1 MDKLNANLTPNV
13 LNGNVQGKSLVGKLN
28 QTMTIIASQN
38 HDELQHLDYEHS
50 GHTGFASAEQVSL
63 LLPKDISVLPKNDLT
78 NRDAKIYIYDPS
90 LGTQETQVSVGDLFD
105 SKIKTV
111 QSVPDNLQTNDYI
124 FLEVKENA

>member
-1 MDKLNANLTPNV
+1 MDKLTANLTPNV

-28 QTMTIIASQN
+28 QTMTILASQN

-78 NRDAKIYIYDPS
+78 NRSAKIYIYDPS
-90 LGTQETQVSVGDLFD
+90 LSIQETQVSVEDLLD

>member
-1 MDKLNANLTPNV
+1 MDKLTANLTPNV

-28 QTMTIIASQN
+28 QTMTILASQN

-78 NRDAKIYIYDPS
+78 NRSAKIYIYDPS

>member
-13 LNGNVQGKSLVGKLN
+13 LNGNVQGKPLVGKLN

-38 HDELQHLDYEHS
+38 HDDLQHLDYEHS

-63 LLPKDISVLPKNDLT
+63 LLPKNISVLPKNDLT
-78 NRDAKIYIYDPS
+78 NRNAKIYIYDPS
-90 LGTQETQVSVGDLFD
+90 LQETQVSVGDLFD

-124 FLEVKENA
+124 FLEVKKNA

>member
-1 MDKLNANLTPNV
+1 MDKLSVNLIPNV
-13 LNGNVQGKSLVGKLN
+13 LNGNMQGKSLVGKLN

-38 HDELQHLDYEHS
+38 HDDLQHLDYEHS
-50 GHTGFASAEQVSL
+50 GHTGFASAEQVNL

-78 NRDAKIYIYDPS
+78 NRSAKIYIYDPS
-90 LGTQETQVSVGDLFD
+90 LSIQETQVSVEDLLD

>member
-1 MDKLNANLTPNV
+1 MDKLTANLTPNV

-28 QTMTIIASQN
+28 QTMTILASQN

-78 NRDAKIYIYDPS
+78 NRQSKIYIYDPA
-90 LGTQETQVSVGDLFD
+90 LTIPETQTTIGDLLN